1 MKDVVTLTPV
11 HPGWMSWHSNLQNEP
26 TVTSGK
32 SGHRTR
38 NCLGRSSCST
48 DEVLELQLQEDEL
61 WKQSPAGAPAREG
74 RVAWLSASSSGA
86 VARYQVTEGCLGIG
100 DEVRKGGVLG
110 SKGEVRFAEGAV
122 ASEAAGE
129 AATDYQTFKF
139 QPSEN
144 TALAAPPY
152 SGTTRDASLD
162 DENMPLSQKQ
172 TYTLFFVVVAKRA
185 QLVILA
191 LSGAFVWLVAIL
203 VTATLWQI
211 IPPLKTSLSATV
223 PAVKRVTT
231 SSHQLPL
238 NDITSSL
245 AGGVGFSVMH
255 ALLMFGSLV
264 GSSTG
269 SRGAAFS
276 SSCESIPLIFSAA
289 ISTLALTALDV
300 ALMVVAFDGY
310 RKRSVLAVGAV
321 FVIHMGVALS
331 ALANMETNGCYIS
344 IPVHYAGAALA
355 CAGATTIVW
364 RSKRLAVDAK

>member
-1 MKDVVTLTPV
+1 MALHDGLVNWPL
-11 HPGWMSWHSNLQNEP
+11 LF
-26 TVTSGK
+26 
-32 SGHRTR
+32 
-38 NCLGRSSCST
+38 
-48 DEVLELQLQEDEL
+48 
-61 WKQSPAGAPAREG
+61 
-74 RVAWLSASSSGA
+74 
-86 VARYQVTEGCLGIG
+86 GCILVGFG
-100 DEVRKGGVLG
+100 
-110 SKGEVRFAEGAV
+110 
-122 ASEAAGE
+122 
-129 AATDYQTFKF
+129 
-139 QPSEN
+139 P
-144 TALAAPPY
+144 LAA
-152 SGTTRDASLD
+152 
-162 DENMPLSQKQ
+162 
-172 TYTLFFVVVAKRA
+172 LFFVVVARRA

-223 PAVKRVTT
+223 PVGVVVQEAFRLLFFHLYTRTELAVKRVTT

-238 NDITSSL
+238 NDVTSSL

-276 SSCESIPLIFSAA
+276 ASCESIPLVFSAA

-310 RKRSVLAVGAV
+310 RKRSALAVGAV

-331 ALANMETNGCYIS
+331 ALANMNTNGCYIS
-344 IPVHYAGAALA
+344 IPMHYAGAALA
-355 CAGATTIVW
+355 CAGATAIVW